1 MFTHAHALRRQNQE
15 RVLSQGAQSKEEEEE
30 EEEEEETKEENTPP
44 NGDSTQEEALRL
56 ACMMSVCVYVVVRVL
71 LNAEF
76 TDEREDP

>member
-30 EEEEEETKEENTPP
+30 EEEETKEENTPP

-56 ACMMSVCVYVVVRVL
+56 ACMLSVCVYVVVRVL